1 MLPGSSKPRSP
12 ANVAVDSFD
21 RNTHAALG
29 NKDDHGGI
37 EGPIHSAD
45 PVARAPT
52 AESMDSTSS
61 EGDFATS
68 DSPDPGD
75 LCQVDGVVFRA
86 SSHSECV
93 A

>member
-1 MLPGSSKPRSP
+1 MLPDSRKPRSP
-12 ANVAVDSFD
+12 AKFAVDSFD
-21 RNTHAALG
+21 RNTQAALG
-29 NKDDHGGI
+29 NKDDRGI

-52 AESMDSTSS
+52 AESMDSKLS